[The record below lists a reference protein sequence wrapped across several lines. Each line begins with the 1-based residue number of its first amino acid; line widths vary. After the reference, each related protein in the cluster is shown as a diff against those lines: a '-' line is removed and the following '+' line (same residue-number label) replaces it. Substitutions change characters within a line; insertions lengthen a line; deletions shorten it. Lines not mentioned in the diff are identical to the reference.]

1 MRQEVAISGRKL
13 VRAYSRADA
22 DGTDRNTP
30 LEIVPQGDRL
40 LVRTNQ
46 ERASDGQSVSDDLT
60 VTVPRGMAVEA
71 RGRGGDYEI
80 SDLTGDVDLN
90 SERGDVRLSR
100 LGGNARIDLGRSD
113 LVHAVDVKGKIELH
127 GRGSDVD
134 LENIAGQ
141 VTIDGSF
148 SGTLD
153 FKNLAQPLQL
163 EGRNTELNVAAIPG
177 TISMSLSGF
186 NASNVV
192 GPVRLV
198 TRSRDIHLERFTQSL
213 DLEAQMGDVF
223 LEPGR
228 LPLPAIEA
236 RSGGGRIELVLPE
249 KASFQLQ
256 ATSQRGDAVNDFGP
270 QIQREVEGRT
280 AMLKGKVGDGP
291 TIRLTSD
298 RGTISV
304 RREGAP
310 PSTPEPPRPA
320 VPPVPPKSTDI

>member
-1 MRQEVAISGRKL
+1 M
-13 VRAYSRADA
+13 
-22 DGTDRNTP
+22 
-30 LEIVPQGDRL
+30 
-40 LVRTNQ
+40 
-46 ERASDGQSVSDDLT
+46 
-60 VTVPRGMAVEA
+60 
-71 RGRGGDYEI
+71 
-80 SDLTGDVDLN
+80 
-90 SERGDVRLSR
+90 
-100 LGGNARIDLGRSD
+100 
-113 LVHAVDVKGKIELH
+113 DVKGKMDLH

-153 FKNLAQPLQL
+153 FKNLAQPMQLQ
-163 EGRNTELNVAAIPG
+163 GRNTELSVAAIPG

-223 LEPGR
+223 LEPGGCR
-228 LPLPAIEA
+228 CPHRGALRAGA
-236 RSGGGRIELVLPE
+236 ASSWSCRR
-249 KASFQLQ
+249 ASFQLQ

-270 QIQREVEGRT
+270 QIQKEVEGRT

-298 RGTISV
+298 RGTIPV

-310 PSTPEPPRPA
+310 PRRRSRPSRPRDR
-320 VPPVPPKSTDI
+320 PPVPPP